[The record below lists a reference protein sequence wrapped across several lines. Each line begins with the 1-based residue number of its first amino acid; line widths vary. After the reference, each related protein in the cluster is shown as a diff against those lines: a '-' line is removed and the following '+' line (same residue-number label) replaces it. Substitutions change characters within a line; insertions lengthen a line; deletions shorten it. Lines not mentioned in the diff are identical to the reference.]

1 MIEFVTASTK
11 RGTEECS
18 VNIMIPTPHY
28 MVQMMP
34 WSNQGGCMMCTWYML
49 GTWYMVQMMPCS
61 NQGGIQEALANDQK
75 PIRGQ

>member
-11 RGTEECS
+11 RGTEQCS

-34 WSNQGGCMMCTWYML
+34 WSNLGGCMM
-49 GTWYMVQMMPCS
+49 GTWYMVQMMPWS